1 MAALHLDAWT
11 HTRVRWR
18 MARKATEDPQ
28 YAVLQALHTQ
38 DALHWQHARRLALD
52 TTDKSIQDILA
63 LPCSETRALSKRLGP
78 SEDPVRS
85 IAEYLVI
92 THLDDL
98 ATRLYISL
106 VDASIPA
113 DNGNKNRLTSLGDV
127 SYREQIF
134 EALHGVSRDS
144 PAYSLGLVLI
154 GLWGM
159 LSGQDAASQRSVAN
173 MLIASQLKDRVDLPS
188 IDVLLG
194 LVIPAYRPHKSDTAG
209 ESKSSRLPLGVE
221 ELDALLEVC
230 LRYVSL
236 VKRLN
241 SREPAARR
249 GVYHETLRIRQLL
262 GRPTFE
268 RTFKDISG
276 YRLRTGTSTSSDV
289 STSDTESI
297 ASSEDWSISA
307 IEAEVEAFDAQTER
321 LIDSLVDIGQR
332 AVRFV

>member
-1 MAALHLDAWT
+1 
-11 HTRVRWR
+11 
-18 MARKATEDPQ
+18 MARKAGEDSQ

-38 DALHWQHARRLALD
+38 DALHWQRARKLALD
-52 TTDKSIQDILA
+52 TGDKAIHDVVA

-85 IAEYLVI
+85 IAEYLVV

-106 VDASIPA
+106 VDASISSDAPT
-113 DNGNKNRLTSLGDV
+113 KNRLAALADV
-127 SYREQIF
+127 SYKEQIF
-134 EALHGVSRDS
+134 EALHGVNKDS

-159 LSGQDAASQRSVAN
+159 LSQQDAGAQRSVAN

-188 IDVLLG
+188 VDVFLR
-194 LVIPAYRPHKSDTAG
+194 LVVPAYRPTNKRDARN
-209 ESKSSRLPLGVE
+209 EVKPNRLSLGIE
-221 ELDALLEVC
+221 ELDTLLEVC

-236 VKRLN
+236 VKQLN
-241 SREPAARR
+241 SRDPAAFR
-249 GVYHETLRIRQLL
+249 GVYPETLLIRQLL

-276 YRLRTGTSTSSDV
+276 YRMRTSSSSSDG
-289 STSDTESI
+289 SGSDTESI
-297 ASSEDWSISA
+297 AGSEEGSISA
-307 IEAEVEAFDAQTER
+307 IEAEVEAFDAQTDK
-321 LIDSLVDIGQR
+321 LIDTLVEIGQR
-332 AVRFV
+332 AASAMNA